1 VFTGIHHVAVAV
13 RDLEAALG
21 FFHGL
26 IGLPLGAR
34 AAVADQGVEAV
45 LLPSGG
51 CEIELLQ
58 PIDPTGGVARFLA
71 KRGEGLHHLC
81 VLTPSV
87 SVAVGQAQGAGLPL
101 IDQVPRPGLAGMIAF
116 LHPKATQ
123 GVLVEIAQPPA
134 SPGHEAAVH
143 PPAGPENDVPASSLA
158 TLRHALPLSNAPKAP
173 RVETVY
179 AVAADPAA
187 AAQTF
192 ARNFNGVL
200 GPPEQDAGLDAR
212 AIRVG
217 LGASQLCVLSPAAP
231 SSPVARWLAE
241 RGEGLFGVGLALGNL
256 DGVCRRLQSASI
268 PVEAPA
274 APAPWRFRIGPAH
287 AHGLHLLLA

>member
-1 VFTGIHHVAVAV
+1 MFTGIHHVAVV
-13 RDLEAALG
+13 VTDLERALRL
-21 FFHGL
+21 FHEL
-26 IGLPLGAR
+26 IGLPVGAR
-34 AAVADQGVEAV
+34 ARVADQGVEAV
-45 LLPSGG
+45 LLPAGAS
-51 CEIELLQ
+51 EIELLQ

-81 VLTPSV
+81 LETPNIAAA
-87 SVAVGQAQGAGLPL
+87 VAQAQGAGLPF
-101 IDQVPRPGLAGMIAF
+101 IDRAPRPGLAGMIAF
-116 LHPKATQ
+116 LHPRATQ

-134 SPGHEAAVH
+134 PPGHEEAVH
-143 PPAGPENDVPASSLA
+143 PPATPDHDVPASSPA
-158 TLRHALPLSNAPKAP
+158 TLRRAVPVSNAPKTP

-187 AAQTF
+187 AARAF

-241 RGEGLFGVGLALGNL
+241 RGEGLFGVGLALGNH
-256 DGVCRRLQSASI
+256 DGARRRLQGASI

-274 APAPWRFRIGPAH
+274 APASWRLRIEPAH